1 MMIVVVVVILNC
13 VSSTQFHES
22 RLHKMIFGPNRLENT
37 FADTSCNVS
46 NWRSSPS
53 LVPASCLYYVD
64 DPEAE
69 YSAMVRPKR
78 NVTESLGKGQI
89 FVLSN
94 CMKLDW
100 TLWRCSTESSCKA
113 SCIIAWEGAVHD
125 FSPGHK
131 VRWHIF
137 RIIRVFSIYW
147 TDEFISWHPDMH
159 GGIKSII
166 VPADTVWKPD
176 IELYNSLFEE
186 FRSVYDADISI
197 SHDG

>member
-1 MMIVVVVVILNC
+1 MFQEKFKRFWEIPNYINPNYIKFPYYIRDYGNGFSDIMMIVVVVVILNC

-89 FVLSN
+89 FVLSSF
-94 CMKLDW
+94 MQFD
-100 TLWRCSTESSCKA
+100 
-113 SCIIAWEGAVHD
+113 
-125 FSPGHK
+125 
-131 VRWHIF
+131 
-137 RIIRVFSIYW
+137 
-147 TDEFISWHPDMH
+147 
-159 GGIKSII
+159 
-166 VPADTVWKPD
+166 
-176 IELYNSLFEE
+176 
-186 FRSVYDADISI
+186 
-197 SHDG
+197 